1 MNKNRP
7 RAPLSRRPTRR
18 RGKLPAASVGNGFP
32 PLRARKVITVMGIL
46 VILAAGIAFGLGIG
60 IILGHVLGE
69 RAALRKYNQRG
80 FPVSPANPID
90 RTGA

>member
-18 RGKLPAASVGNGFP
+18 RGKLLLTASGWFSAVK
-32 PLRARKVITVMGIL
+32 AKKVITVMGIL
-46 VILAAGIAFGLGIG
+46 VILAVGVAFGLGIG
-60 IILGHVLGE
+60 VILGYVLGE

>member
-1 MNKNRP
+1 
-7 RAPLSRRPTRR
+7 
-18 RGKLPAASVGNGFP
+18 
-32 PLRARKVITVMGIL
+32 MGIL
-46 VILAAGIAFGLGIG
+46 VILVVGIAFGLGIG
-60 IILGHVLGE
+60 VILGYVLGE

>member
-1 MNKNRP
+1 
-7 RAPLSRRPTRR
+7 
-18 RGKLPAASVGNGFP
+18 
-32 PLRARKVITVMGIL
+32 VITVTGIL
-46 VILAAGIAFGLGIG
+46 IILAVGVAFGLGIG

-69 RAALRKYNQRG
+69 RAALKKYNQRG